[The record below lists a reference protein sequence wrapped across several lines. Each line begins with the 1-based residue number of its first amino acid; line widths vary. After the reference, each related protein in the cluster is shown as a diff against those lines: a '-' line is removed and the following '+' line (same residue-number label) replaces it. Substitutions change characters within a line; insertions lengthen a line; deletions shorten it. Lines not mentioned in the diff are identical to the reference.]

1 MSLKVKEIFYS
12 LQGEGGRQ
20 GEASIFIRLS
30 GCNLK
35 CDFCDTDFSGG
46 EMQELN
52 HILSVIRQ
60 FPCRWIVW
68 TGGEPALQLTC
79 KTIAFFK
86 RAGYLQAIESNGH
99 YPLPGGLD
107 YTAVSPKGNPDYAR
121 EINPVV
127 DEVRLP
133 VRKGD
138 AIPCFDRL
146 PKAKYCFLSPVFTDD
161 ALATKENIN
170 YCVEQIKRSTGWRLS
185 LQIHKLI
192 SIE

>member
-46 EMQELN
+46 EMMKLTY
-52 HILSVIRQ
+52 ILSVIRK
-60 FPCRWIVW
+60 FPCQWIIW
-68 TGGEPALQLTC
+68 TGGEPTLQLTGE
-79 KTIAFFK
+79 TVAFFK
-86 RAGYLQAIESNGH
+86 REGYFQAIESNGH
-99 YPLPGGLD
+99 YPLPELLD
-107 YTAVSPKGNPDYAR
+107 YTVVSPKGNPDYAR
-121 EINPVV
+121 KINPVV
-127 DEVRLP
+127 DEIRLP
-133 VRKGD
+133 VKIGD
-138 AIPCFDRL
+138 AIPDFECL
-146 PKAKYCFLSPVFTDD
+146 PEAKYYFLSPVFTDD
-161 ALATKENIN
+161 ALETKENIN
-170 YCVEQIKRSTGWRLS
+170 YCVEQIKRLTGWRLS